1 MTADPRTA
9 PVELA
14 DARDESRFGGKAVQL
29 GAAIRAGLPVP
40 GGFALAAELVDAV
53 AVGDPDAAA
62 AVARR
67 YERLGIPVSVRSSG
81 IGEDTE
87 QTSFAGQ
94 HLTVLNVRT
103 PEGVLDAV
111 RKVWESGRT
120 ESALMYR
127 ELFGVEGEPRIGV
140 VVQRLVM
147 PDTAGV
153 LFTRHPMTGADERV
167 IDASWG
173 LGEAVVG
180 SLVAPDHYRVSRSGA
195 VLERTPGRKD
205 VALRIL
211 AEGGVAQDAVPEERV
226 RAACLSDDDLSQL
239 QRLAER
245 CEAVYGGDHDI
256 EWAIQ
261 EGTVFLLQR
270 RPLTA
275 GARTSGDDH

>member
-1 MTADPRTA
+1 MTADPTTA

-14 DARDESRFGGKAVQL
+14 EAREEERFGGKAVQL
-29 GAAIRAGLPVP
+29 AEAIRSGLPVP
-40 GGFALAAELVDAV
+40 TGLALSAELVDAV
-53 AVGDPDAAA
+53 AAGDADATD

-67 YERLGIPVSVRSSG
+67 YEALAGPVSVRSSG

-103 PEGVLDAV
+103 PAAV
-111 RKVWESGRT
+111 VEAVKQVWASGRT
-120 ESALMYR
+120 DSALMYR
-127 ELFGVEGEPRIGV
+127 QLFGLEGAPRIAV
-140 VVQRLVM
+140 VVQRLVE

-180 SLVAPDHYRVSRSGA
+180 SLVTPDHFRVSRTGE

-205 VALRIL
+205 VALRVL
-211 AEGGVAQDAVPEERV
+211 PDGGVAQEPVADERV
-226 RAACLSDDDLSQL
+226 RELCLTDADLQAL
-239 QRLAER
+239 HALAER
-245 CEAVYGGDHDI
+245 CEAVYGGHHDV

-261 EGTVFLLQR
+261 AGAVNLLQR

-275 GARTSGDDH
+275 GA

>member
-1 MTADPRTA
+1 VTVVAGPAHQPLD
-9 PVELA
+9 LA
-14 DARDESRFGGKAVQL
+14 DARDEQELGGKAVHL
-29 GAAIRAGLPVP
+29 GEALRAGLPVP
-40 GGFALAAELVDAV
+40 GGLALPAAFVEAV
-53 AVGDPDAAA
+53 AAGAAA
-62 AVARR
+62 AVEVLVQR
-67 YERLGIPVSVRSSG
+67 YAAIAVPVSVRSSG

-103 PEGVLDAV
+103 AEAVVDAV
-111 RKVWESGRT
+111 REVWRSAHS
-120 ESALMYR
+120 ESAKMYR
-127 ELFGVEGEPRIGV
+127 QLFGLEGEPRMGV
-140 VVQRLVM
+140 VVQRLVE

-153 LFTRHPMTGADERV
+153 MFTRHPMTGADERV

-180 SLVAPDHYRVSRSGA
+180 SLVAPDHFRLSRSGE

-211 AEGGVAQDAVPEERV
+211 PGGGVAHDPVPEERV
-226 RAACLSDDDLSQL
+226 RALCLADEELRAL
-239 QRLAER
+239 HELATL
-245 CEAVYGGDHDI
+245 CETVYGGEHDI

-261 EGTVFLLQR
+261 GGAVHLLQR

-275 GARTSGDDH
+275 IG